1 MSYYRPLLLSPI
13 TPTIYQTPLGG
24 VKFEIDAAH
33 MYNKRPVSNRR
44 HLPSPPPPPPKT
56 NKQTNKT
63 KQNKNKNRL
72 RLKKTLFEAKLQKL
86 IEGLGFLGCIGLRIV
101 SCSILPHTE
110 L

>member
-44 HLPSPPPPPPKT
+44 HLPSPPPPHQKQT
-56 NKQTNKT
+56 NKQTKQNKT
-63 KQNKNKNRL
+63 KTK
-72 RLKKTLFEAKLQKL
+72 
-86 IEGLGFLGCIGLRIV
+86 IV
-101 SCSILPHTE
+101 
-110 L
+110 

>member
-44 HLPSPPPPPPKT
+44 HLPSPPPQKKKPK
-56 NKQTNKT
+56 QNKT
-63 KQNKNKNRL
+63 KTK
-72 RLKKTLFEAKLQKL
+72 
-86 IEGLGFLGCIGLRIV
+86 IV
-101 SCSILPHTE
+101 
-110 L
+110 